1 MKVGERR
8 GEVPIEEIEWLRAHV
23 VCESV
28 AQLFRDYSEEFDYP
42 YTNLTSFRRILDK
55 HSIFPISKYNN
66 LELVTR
72 MLSISAKGPVH
83 WTFQSKSFREGM
95 EQPPHWLWRWHG
107 FSIKTASGVIFRDYP
122 VKLKEIQFE
131 EEVVSRDS
139 YQGSFSERVYRS
151 LSDELSQSEQDEAR
165 CAEPGG
171 DLHQPSSEDA
181 EAGMDRLPL
190 DGEEQ
195 P

>member
-1 MKVGERR
+1 MKVGEKR
-8 GEVPIEEIEWLRAHV
+8 GEVPAEEIEWLRAHV

-72 MLSISAKGPVH
+72 MLSLSAKGPVH
-83 WTFQSKSFREGM
+83 WTFQSKPFREGM

-107 FSIKTASGVIFRDYP
+107 FSIKTASGVVFRDYP
-122 VKLKEIQFE
+122 VKLKEIQFN
-131 EEVVSRDS
+131 
-139 YQGSFSERVYRS
+139 ERRGN
-151 LSDELSQSEQDEAR
+151 LEA
-165 CAEPGG
+165 
-171 DLHQPSSEDA
+171 D
-181 EAGMDRLPL
+181 
-190 DGEEQ
+190 
-195 P
+195 